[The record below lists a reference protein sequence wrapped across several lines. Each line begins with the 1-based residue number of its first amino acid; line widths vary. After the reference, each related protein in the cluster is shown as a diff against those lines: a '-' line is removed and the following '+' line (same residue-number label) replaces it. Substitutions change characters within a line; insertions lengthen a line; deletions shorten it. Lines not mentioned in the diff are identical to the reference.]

1 MSQSLVKY
9 CKRDDAQVRKW
20 SADYEEAYGTKVP
33 ELVQDWRSHPSPPQ
47 QHHPGP
53 SHSQPQLQL
62 QPHGGSYHT
71 QHQQQHQPS
80 HRRLSDVPNSGNQG
94 SFAHN
99 PWPPQ
104 HAVDAYGGNSTAIIL
119 KRSPSNSPPMS
130 YPLGRPP
137 NSNNTSGN
145 INSNRSMGTNQQL
158 PSDTSSASSGRE
170 RAGQVSSLNPASS
183 STGST
188 GTVGPGLGHGN
199 GGEIACSLPQNQQ
212 QAGKYDG
219 SNSGSGREGN
229 GSAQQTHARWS
240 HSGAEL
246 VGGSSG
252 EGGGSA
258 IQTGSYLGP
267 GSGTNGPGASGD
279 VKTGGSGPGG
289 NGMGSTSGSSA
300 QRVFTDGN
308 KSLPSL
314 KASGLLDS
322 WGSAS
327 RDPQKQPLNSAAP
340 QQQQQPLHIS
350 PRRNTPPVSMGLS
363 LMAASQHPLQAD
375 STELRPSTNLVM
387 PVGLQWLANES
398 R

>member
-1 MSQSLVKY
+1 M
-9 CKRDDAQVRKW
+9 
-20 SADYEEAYGTKVP
+20 P

-53 SHSQPQLQL
+53 SHSHSQPQL
-62 QPHGGSYHT
+62 QPHGGSYHAPHQQ
-71 QHQQQHQPS
+71 QHQQHQPS
-80 HRRLSDVPNSGNQG
+80 HRRLSDVRNSGNQG
-94 SFAHN
+94 GFAHN
-99 PWPPQ
+99 SWPPQ
-104 HAVDAYGGNSTAIIL
+104 DAYGSSSTALIL

-145 INSNRSMGTNQQL
+145 NTSNRSMGTNQQH
-158 PSDTSSASSGRE
+158 PSDTSSVNSGRE
-170 RAGQVSSLNPASS
+170 RAGQVSSLNSASS
-183 STGST
+183 CAGPV

-199 GGEIACSLPQNQQ
+199 GGGEMAGSLPQNQQ

-219 SNSGSGREGN
+219 SREGN
-229 GSAQQTHARWS
+229 VSAQPPHARWS
-240 HSGAEL
+240 HSGGEL
-246 VGGSSG
+246 VGGSGG

-258 IQTGSYLGP
+258 IQTGSYSGGGTSGP
-267 GSGTNGPGASGD
+267 GD
-279 VKTGGSGPGG
+279 VKTAGPGGSG
-289 NGMGSTSGSSA
+289 SGSMSGGSG

-327 RDPQKQPLNSAAP
+327 RDPQKQALNSIAP

-350 PRRNTPPVSMGLS
+350 PRRTTPPMSLS
-363 LMAASQHPLQAD
+363 LMAASQHTLQAD